1 MKHTFLL
8 FLLSLTLTAAA
19 TAQQKLP
26 VSIGV
31 HDEKGNPLEL
41 ASVKLFT
48 DSIQHLSA
56 ASDSNGLA
64 SFLLDTP
71 GTYRVEITTIGYAPL
86 RKQLT
91 ISDSNRS
98 FTIRLNASGK
108 SLKEVLIVQ
117 KKPLMRQEDDKTIVD
132 AAALAEVSTNGYEML
147 EKTPGL
153 FVDQDGN
160 IYLSS
165 TTPATVYINGR
176 EMKMSRNDVASM
188 LKNLP
193 PNSID
198 KIEILRTPSAKFDAS
213 GSGGIVNVVLKK
225 GVRIGM
231 NGSVNAGFQQGVY
244 GNRYAGMSLNNNNG
258 PLSSYLNVNISTQN
272 SFQQL
277 NTDRVLF
284 GDTILSQKAFTKY
297 PGQSAFTNYGISKDL
312 NEKWNL
318 SFDGRF
324 SYSAGK
330 SNTHNDN
337 EIIRS
342 SDEFLLGTSLSLVD
356 NNNHSFLSDQEF
368 TARLKTDTSG
378 SEWVSRGA
386 YTYARNGMDQQYN
399 NSALLGSSIGSGT
412 VNTQRHYGMFQSDVT
427 HKWGKHFTLESG
439 IKSTLLYFNNE
450 ARYVT
455 GLVRNYDA
463 TRSNSYDY
471 RENLNSIY
479 LQGARS
485 FGGFI
490 LKAGLRLENTN
501 MDGHQLVPGDT
512 SFSVKRSDLFPYVYF
527 SRKIMSIAKYEIR
540 AYLVA
545 RRSISR
551 PSYDQLNPFP
561 KYVDQFM
568 SEIGNP
574 SLRPQFTQNYEFN
587 ISAGDK
593 PLLAVGYND
602 TKDMFTN
609 VFYQSTQN
617 VSQAYRSYDNIG
629 TNKEFYL
636 RGLAAIPPGGVY
648 FAVIG
653 GQYNFNR
660 YEGLYE
666 GKPLN
671 FMGRNWLFFTYH
683 QLKLDKR
690 STLSLHG
697 FWRLAGPLQF
707 YELSDMGAFTLSIN
721 RKFLKDKLFLS
732 ANMTDILYTNNNTF
746 TVQQGSVKASGY
758 RGGDT
763 RRFGLTLRYN
773 FGFVKKDEHA
783 DMFQVDAEGKK

>member
-1 MKHTFLL
+1 MKNKVLL
-8 FLLSLTLTAAA
+8 TVALLSCALALS
-19 TAQQKLP
+19 AQQKLP
-26 VSIGV
+26 ISVSV
-31 HDEKGNPLEL
+31 SDEKGTALEL
-41 ASVKLFT
+41 VSVNIYADSLHRLVGVT
-48 DSIQHLSA
+48 DSMGIAH
-56 ASDSNGLA
+56 
-64 SFLLDTP
+64 FLLDSAGNYTM
-71 GTYRVEITTIGYAPL
+71 EISTLGYSSVQRRL
-86 RKQLT
+86 QIK
-91 ISDSNRS
+91 DSGHTFRINLS
-98 FTIRLNASGK
+98 ASGK
-108 SLKEVLIVQ
+108 NLKEVLIVQ

-132 AAALAEVSTNGYEML
+132 AAALAELSTNGYEML

-176 EMKMSRNDVASM
+176 EMKMSRSDVASL

-198 KIEILRTPSAKFDAS
+198 KIEILRTPSAKYDAS
-213 GSGGIVNVVLKK
+213 GGGGIVNVVLKK
-225 GVRIGM
+225 GVKIGL

-244 GNRYAGMSLNNNNG
+244 GNQYAGLSLNNNNG
-258 PLSSYLNVNISTQN
+258 PVSSYVNVNVSAQN

-277 NTDRVLF
+277 NTNRVLF
-284 GDTILSQKAFTKY
+284 GDTVLQQKAFTKY
-297 PGQSAFTNYGISKDL
+297 PGKSVFTNYGYSRDL
-312 NEKWNL
+312 SDKWNL
-318 SFDGRF
+318 SLDGRL
-324 SYSAGK
+324 SYSDSR

-337 EIIRS
+337 DIVRRS
-342 SDEFLLGTSLSLVD
+342 NESILGTTLSLVD
-356 NNNHSFLSDQEF
+356 NSNHSFLSDQEVSV
-368 TARLKTDTSG
+368 RLKIDTSG
-378 SEWVSRGA
+378 SEWVNRGS
-386 YTYARNGMDQQYN
+386 YTYAGNGMDQSYAN
-399 NSALLGSSIGSGT
+399 NSLLGSSIGDGS
-412 VNTQRHYGMFQSDVT
+412 VSTQRHYGVFQSDFT
-427 HKWGKHFTLESG
+427 HKWGKHFTFESG
-439 IKSTLLYFNNE
+439 IKSTLLYFRNE
-450 ARYVT
+450 ARYVS
-455 GLVRNYDA
+455 GFARNYDA
-463 TRSNSYDY
+463 TRSNTYDY
-471 RENLNSIY
+471 RENLNSAY
-479 LQGARS
+479 LQGART

-490 LKAGLRLENTN
+490 LKAGVRMENTN
-501 MDGHQLVPGDT
+501 MDGHQLSPGDT
-512 SFSVKRSDLFPYVYF
+512 SFSVKRSDLFPYIYF

-545 RRSISR
+545 RRSINR
-551 PSYDQLNPFP
+551 PSYEQLNPFP

-617 VSQAYRSYDNIG
+617 VTQAYRSYDNIG
-629 TNKEFYL
+629 ANKEFYL
-636 RGLAAIPPGGVY
+636 RGLAAIPPGGIY
-648 FAVIG
+648 FAVVG

-671 FMGRNWLFFTYH
+671 FSGRNWLFFTYH

-721 RKFLKDKLFLS
+721 RKFVKDKLFLS

-746 TVQQGSVKASGY
+746 TVNQGTVNASGY

-773 FGFVKKDEHA
+773 FGFVKKEEHT
-783 DMFQVDAEGKK
+783 DMFQVDADGKK

>member
-1 MKHTFLL
+1 MKHILPLSLL
-8 FLLSLTLTAAA
+8 LLLLSNRLV
-19 TAQQKLP
+19 AQQKVP
-26 VSIGV
+26 FSVSV
-31 HDEKGNPLEL
+31 NDEKGIPLEL
-41 ASVKLFT
+41 ASVKLYADSLHQLANVT
-48 DSIQHLSA
+48 DSTGVATFML
-56 ASDSNGLA
+56 DSIGSYQL
-64 SFLLDTP
+64 
-71 GTYRVEITTIGYAPL
+71 EITTIGYAPVFKKLQIKDSTSKL
-86 RKQLT
+86 RINL
-91 ISDSNRS
+91 S
-98 FTIRLNASGK
+98 ASGK
-108 SLKEVLIVQ
+108 NLKEVLIVQ

-176 EMKMSRNDVASM
+176 EMKMSRSDIASM

-193 PNSID
+193 PNSIE

-213 GSGGIVNVVLKK
+213 GGGGIVNVVLKK
-225 GVRIGM
+225 GIKIGL

-244 GNRYAGMSLNNNNG
+244 GNRYTGMSLNNNNG
-258 PLSSYLNVNISTQN
+258 PVSSYLNVNVSTQN
-272 SFQQL
+272 SYQQL
-277 NTDRVLF
+277 NTDRALF
-284 GDTILSQKAFTKY
+284 GDTVLSQKAFTKY
-297 PGQSAFTNYGISKDL
+297 PGKSAFTNYGISKDISD
-312 NEKWNL
+312 KWNL
-318 SFDGRF
+318 SFDGRL
-324 SYSAGK
+324 SYNSSR

-337 EIIRS
+337 ELIRS
-342 SDEFLLGTSLSLVD
+342 GTESVIGTTLSLVD
-356 NNNHSFLSDQEF
+356 NNNHSFLSDQEVSA
-368 TARLKTDTSG
+368 TLKLDTSG
-378 SEWVSRGA
+378 SEWTSRGS
-386 YTYARNGMDQQYN
+386 YTYARNGMDQAYN
-399 NSALLGSSIGSGT
+399 NSSLLGSSIGSGT
-412 VNTQRHYGMFQSDVT
+412 VTTNRHYGMFQSDLT
-427 HKWGKHFTLESG
+427 RKIGKGLTLETG
-439 IKSTLLYFNNE
+439 LKSTYLYFTND
-450 ARYVT
+450 AQYVA
-455 GLVRNYDA
+455 GANRSYDA
-463 TRSNSYDY
+463 SRSNTYDY

-479 LQGARS
+479 LQGAKT

-490 LKAGLRLENTN
+490 LKAGLRMENTN
-501 MDGHQLVPGDT
+501 MDGHQLAPGDT

-545 RRSISR
+545 RRSINR
-551 PSYDQLNPFP
+551 PSYEQLNPFP

-629 TNKEFYL
+629 ANKEFYL
-636 RGLAAIPPGGVY
+636 RGLAAIPPGGAY

-671 FMGRNWLFFTYH
+671 FSGRNWLFFTYH
-683 QLKLDKR
+683 QLKIDKR

-746 TVQQGSVKASGY
+746 TVQQGTVSASGY

-773 FGFVKKDEHA
+773 FGFVKKEEHS

>member
-1 MKHTFLL
+1 MKNKL
-8 FLLSLTLTAAA
+8 FLTAAFLVSA
-19 TAQQKLP
+19 LALSAQQKIP
-26 VSIGV
+26 FSVIV
-31 HDEKGNPLEL
+31 NDEKGQALEL
-41 ASVKLFT
+41 VSVKVYADSLHQLANVT
-48 DSIQHLSA
+48 DSSG
-56 ASDSNGLA
+56 SA
-64 SFLLDTP
+64 SFLLDSA
-71 GTYRVEITTIGYAPL
+71 GNYKLEISTIGYAPIQ
-86 RKQLT
+86 R
-91 ISDSNRS
+91 
-98 FTIRLNASGK
+98 RLNIKDSGSNFRINLSASGK
-108 SLKEVLIVQ
+108 NLKEVLIVQ

-176 EMKMSRNDVASM
+176 EMKMSRSDVASL

-193 PNSID
+193 PNSIE
-198 KIEILRTPSAKFDAS
+198 KIEILRTPSAKYDAS
-213 GSGGIVNVVLKK
+213 GGGGIVNVVLKK
-225 GVRIGM
+225 GVKIGL

-244 GNRYAGMSLNNNNG
+244 GNQYAGLSMNNNDG
-258 PLSSYLNVNISTQN
+258 PVSSYFNVNVSAQN
-272 SFQQL
+272 SYQQL
-277 NTDRVLF
+277 NTNRVLF
-284 GDTILSQKAFTKY
+284 GDTVLQQRAFTKY
-297 PGQSAFTNYGISKDL
+297 PGKSAFTNYGYSRDL
-312 NEKWNL
+312 SDKWNL
-318 SFDGRF
+318 SLDGRL
-324 SYSAGK
+324 SYSGSR

-337 EIIRS
+337 DIVRIS
-342 SDEFLLGTSLSLVD
+342 NDALLGSTLSLVD
-356 NNNHSFLSDQEF
+356 NNNHSFLSDQEVS
-368 TARLKTDTSG
+368 ANLKIDTSG
-378 SEWVSRGA
+378 SEWVSRA
-386 YTYARNGMDQQYN
+386 SYTYARNGLDQSYN
-399 NSALLGSSIGSGT
+399 NNSILGNSNGSGEVT
-412 VNTQRHYGMFQSDVT
+412 TNRHYGMFQSDLT
-427 HKWGKHFTLESG
+427 RKIGKGFTFESG
-439 IKSTLLYFNNE
+439 IKSTFLHFSNE
-450 ARYVT
+450 ANYVLGAART
-455 GLVRNYDA
+455 YDA
-463 TRSNSYDY
+463 TRSNRYNY
-471 RENLNSIY
+471 RENLNSVY
-479 LQGARS
+479 VQGAKT

-490 LKAGLRLENTN
+490 LKAGVRMENTN
-501 MDGHQLVPGDT
+501 MDGHQLSPGDT
-512 SFSVKRSDLFPYVYF
+512 SFSVKRSDLFPYIYF

-545 RRSISR
+545 RRSINR
-551 PSYDQLNPFP
+551 PSYEQLNPFP

-593 PLLAVGYND
+593 PLLAIGYND

-609 VFYQSTQN
+609 VFYQSAQN
-617 VSQAYRSYDNIG
+617 VTQAYRSYDNIG
-629 TNKEFYL
+629 ANKEFYL

-648 FAVIG
+648 FAVVG

-671 FMGRNWLFFTYH
+671 FSGRNWLFFTYH

-707 YELSDMGAFTLSIN
+707 YELSDMGSFTLSIN

-746 TVQQGSVKASGY
+746 TVNQGTVNASGY

-773 FGFVKKDEHA
+773 FGFTKKEEHS
-783 DMFQVDAEGKK
+783 DMFQVDADGKK